1 MFRPLAE
8 KNLVVIEKKKKLQ
21 LTSCHEMRAKK
32 SRLLFSPLKGLEILL
47 VSHKPNG
54 SSLLI
59 RHWRSRVGMPS
70 GAHSCAGSNREVHYI
85 VLVPLPNLKFPVLL
99 SLYV

>member
-1 MFRPLAE
+1 MFRPLAA

-59 RHWRSRVGMPS
+59 RHWRSRRQEPIPAQVQTARFITLFS
-70 GAHSCAGSNREVHYI
+70 FRYQT
-85 VLVPLPNLKFPVLL
+85 
-99 SLYV
+99 